1 MSIKGIYRYSMCFL
15 RTFPTNS
22 WRTRAE
28 GPGLSSWCSSGA
40 LLFLDNGF
48 CPRSCTVVV
57 GFAGGKI
64 TGGTFEEDSIVSFNG
79 AEGVPTFRGLGQE
92 VNVAVFDSRSSPCI
106 AAV

>member
-1 MSIKGIYRYSMCFL
+1 
-15 RTFPTNS
+15 
-22 WRTRAE
+22 
-28 GPGLSSWCSSGA
+28 
-40 LLFLDNGF
+40 
-48 CPRSCTVVV
+48 VVV